1 MDANKLTELPA
12 EVGDVKTLRDLRV
25 SKNQLV
31 GLPSSIQR
39 LTKLEGLH
47 LSGNKLTELS
57 AEIGDL
63 RDLRVLSVS
72 YNQLVGLPTSIQRL
86 TKLEELYLDGN
97 KLKELPSE
105 IGDLSDLRELK
116 VLSVSHNPLT
126 VDSIRWALKLRKSG
140 VLVGGFEGEHSSS
153 LVYN

>member
-1 MDANKLTELPA
+1 MW
-12 EVGDVKTLRDLRV
+12 V
-25 SKNQLV
+25 SNNQW
-31 GLPSSIQR
+31 
-39 LTKLEGLH
+39 
-47 LSGNKLTELS
+47 
-57 AEIGDL
+57 
-63 RDLRVLSVS
+63 
-72 YNQLVGLPTSIQRL
+72 VGLPTSIQRL

-105 IGDLSDLRELK
+105 IGDLSDLRELR
-116 VLSVSHNPLT
+116 VLSLSHNPLT